1 MQCRR
6 VTEGTHLMVFLLADS
21 VGGTPL
27 QLINLVT
34 LLQLILPA
42 DTSGHGTSGL
52 NYRGRETDART
63 TRLQL
68 EEPLSSLN
76 I

>member
-1 MQCRR
+1 MAS
-6 VTEGTHLMVFLLADS
+6 LLAHS
-21 VGGTPL
+21 VGGMPL

-42 DTSGHGTSGL
+42 DTSGHRTSGL
-52 NYRGRETDART
+52 NYRGRDTDAT
-63 TRLQL
+63 ITLLQL